1 MLPLWVAWQ
10 RPNLDGSPRNP
21 ATRTPDPKRRHGR
34 THFHEKAIIC
44 QVGIGRAPWRSSDA
58 APMSSFIFRGSVA
71 LLVVGPMNRAI
82 HTSIRTLSGL
92 CETGAF

>member
-1 MLPLWVAWQ
+1 
-10 RPNLDGSPRNP
+10 
-21 ATRTPDPKRRHGR
+21 
-34 THFHEKAIIC
+34 HFHEKAIIC